1 MNLLVEFQ
9 QKHDPSPIIDPLPN
23 TASMLLVCLLND
35 Y

>member
-9 QKHDPSPIIDPLPN
+9 QKRDPSPITDPLPN
-23 TASMLLVCLLND
+23 TASMLLACLLND